1 MKASSNGVRQIVIVG
16 TGLDGR
22 AFRLPLPTDATTFE
36 IDRADIFEL
45 EDTLLTEAGLLPHCR
60 RQTIAADIADPEWIA
75 ALSLGGWQHDQ
86 PTLWLLE
93 GLLIY
98 LSVDP
103 RTFRVE
109 TLRGAGGLQ
118 CVTYSR
124 WDRAPE

>member
-1 MKASSNGVRQIVIVG
+1 
-16 TGLDGR
+16 
-22 AFRLPLPTDATTFE
+22 
-36 IDRADIFEL
+36 
-45 EDTLLTEAGLLPHCR
+45 
-60 RQTIAADIADPEWIA
+60 
-75 ALSLGGWQHDQ
+75 
-86 PTLWLLE
+86 LWLLE

-98 LSVDP
+98 PSVDP